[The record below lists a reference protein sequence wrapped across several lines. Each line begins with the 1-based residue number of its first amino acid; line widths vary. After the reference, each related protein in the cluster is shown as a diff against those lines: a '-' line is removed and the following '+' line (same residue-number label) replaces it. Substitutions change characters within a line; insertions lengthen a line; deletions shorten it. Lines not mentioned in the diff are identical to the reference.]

1 MISNRNK
8 RHKIF
13 TVLLLLATLV
23 GCQSGPDLT
32 AVQSFTSL
40 RLFHVAFIDTYTTA
54 PGKQWDDA
62 KLQADIDKG
71 DAMFS
76 SATAGVTDQKRKQA
90 LEILYRQF
98 QKDYTFLRQR
108 AKEGKPFFSVVASQE
123 KKQLI
128 QENYDLANKGEL
140 VRF

>member
-1 MISNRNK
+1 MIANK
-8 RHKIF
+8 HNKIF
-13 TVLLLLATLV
+13 VALLLFTILV
-23 GCQSGPDLT
+23 GCQSGPDLA

-40 RLFHVAFIDTYTTA
+40 RQFHVAFIDTYTAA

-62 KLQADIDKG
+62 KLQADINKG

-76 SATAGVTDQKRKQA
+76 SATAGVTDQKRRQA

-98 QKDYTFLRQR
+98 QKDYTFLQQR
-108 AKEGKPFFSVVASQE
+108 AKEGKPFFSVAASHE
-123 KKQLI
+123 KKQLV

-140 VRF
+140 VRS